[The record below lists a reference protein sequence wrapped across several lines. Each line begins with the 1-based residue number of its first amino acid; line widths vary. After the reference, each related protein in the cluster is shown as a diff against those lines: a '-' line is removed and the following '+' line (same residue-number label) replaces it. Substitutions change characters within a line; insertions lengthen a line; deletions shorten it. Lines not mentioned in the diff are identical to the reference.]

1 MSSLLLEI
9 ADTVTADL
17 NAGGFS
23 RSFTAVR
30 RLLPRREL
38 TELGTDVLVTVVP
51 KSIEVATASRAH
63 NQHDCQVDIA
73 VQRKVASAEDE
84 ALDWLMELTQQIADH
99 FRLRTLDSFP
109 AACWI
114 KTEYPAVYA
123 PEHLENHLVFTGL
136 VTLTFRLLQ

>member
-51 KSIEVATASRAH
+51 KSIEVATA
-63 NQHDCQVDIA
+63 
-73 VQRKVASAEDE
+73 
-84 ALDWLMELTQQIADH
+84 
-99 FRLRTLDSFP
+99 
-109 AACWI
+109 
-114 KTEYPAVYA
+114 
-123 PEHLENHLVFTGL
+123 
-136 VTLTFRLLQ
+136 